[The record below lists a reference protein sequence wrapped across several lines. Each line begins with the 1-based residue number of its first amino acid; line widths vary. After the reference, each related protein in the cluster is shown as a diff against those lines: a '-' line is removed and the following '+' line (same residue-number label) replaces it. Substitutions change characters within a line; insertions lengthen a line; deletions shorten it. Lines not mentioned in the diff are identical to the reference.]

1 MMGLSMRILFDKMKS
16 FKGFTSNS
24 LRTHI
29 YLAILLLFVCAI
41 PGGAYN
47 GELCNKD
54 NTPLSSSA
62 NNIEGQIDNSY
73 SLDFGFNR
81 DIVRISVEDN
91 GKAYLS
97 KVECLIDFDVDAIL
111 RHNYTENIRLNPIN
125 IAFVYPKGAFNF
137 SVKVNNKERPFKL
150 VANSS
155 RYISENVTDPADYID
170 DYDILEFQIPWENT
184 ANYNNSHL
192 LMHPSLNITYVQSL
206 NSTNNGYVLKY
217 GLISLDYKLI
227 DILIDLPSNVDIESI
242 RSKPDMRIL
251 QNNSGIYL
259 SYINRSP
266 KDLDYRKYLTDVD
279 VRFRSKNH

>member
-1 MMGLSMRILFDKMKS
+1 MGLPMRLLIDKMKS
-16 FKGFTSNS
+16 FKGFTPYS

-29 YLAILLLFVCAI
+29 CIAILLLFACAI
-41 PGGAYN
+41 TGWAYHGA
-47 GELCNKD
+47 LCNND
-54 NTPLSSSA
+54 NKSICASA
-62 NNIEGQIDNSY
+62 NNIAGQVDNSY

-81 DIVRISVEDN
+81 DIVHISVEDN

-97 KVECLIDFDVDAIL
+97 KVECLIDFDVDAVL
-111 RHNYTENIRLNPIN
+111 RHNYTKNIRLNPVN

-137 SVKVNNKERPFKL
+137 SVKTNNKERPFKL

-155 RYISENVTDPADYID
+155 RYISENVTNPADYID
-170 DYDILEFQIPWENT
+170 NYDILEFQIPWENT
-184 ANYNNSHL
+184 TIYNNSRL

-266 KDLDYRKYLTDVD
+266 EDLDYRKYLTDVD